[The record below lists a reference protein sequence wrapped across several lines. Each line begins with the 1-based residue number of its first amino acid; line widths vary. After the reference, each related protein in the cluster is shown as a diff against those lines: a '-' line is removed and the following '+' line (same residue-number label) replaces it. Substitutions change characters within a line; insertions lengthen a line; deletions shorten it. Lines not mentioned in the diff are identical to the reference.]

1 VPLSKKTT
9 ENIMK
14 QKEFTSIGF
23 IIGLAILLLNDFYL
37 KTLYGNWFTGKLS
50 DFAGLFIFPMFW
62 TILFPR
68 FKNKIY
74 FLTLIIFIYWKSEF
88 SNSFI
93 GLINHSNYIKIRRV
107 VDLSDLIALT
117 ILPISYLYNLKN
129 EKFFVQIK
137 PVFIVSLA
145 SFAFMATSYST
156 DIDYKKNY
164 SFNYSLETLK
174 TKIYYLKGISNHY
187 EEQKEDYVEDS
198 SGKYKIHKF
207 NLDTISSTE
216 VPINNFIKDT
226 MDLFI
231 YEDFCFKGYSAKFI
245 ISGNSKN
252 SKLQLLSFHHSCP
265 KNEKTLTQWN
275 NDEEILSESFEKNI
289 VKQLNIK

>member
-1 VPLSKKTT
+1 
-9 ENIMK
+9 MK
-14 QKEFTSIGF
+14 QREFTSLGF

-74 FLTLIIFIYWKSEF
+74 FATLIVFIYWKSEF
-88 SNSFI
+88 SNSIIEF
-93 GLINHSNYIKIRRV
+93 INHSNYLKIQRV

-117 ILPISYLYNLKN
+117 ILPISYLYNQKH
-129 EKFFVQIK
+129 EKFYLQIK
-137 PVFIVSLA
+137 PVFIVGLA

-156 DIDYKKNY
+156 DINYIKNY

-187 EEQKEDYVEDS
+187 EEQKENYITDS
-198 SGKYKIHKF
+198 SGKHKIHKF

-216 VPINNFIKDT
+216 VPINNFVKDT

-231 YEDFCFKGYSAKFI
+231 YEDFCFEGYSAKI
-245 ISGNSKN
+245 VISGNSKN
-252 SKLQLLSFHHSCP
+252 SNLQLLSFHHSCP
-265 KNEKTLTQWN
+265 KDEKTLTKWN
-275 NDEEILSESFEKNI
+275 NDKEILSESFEKNI
-289 VKQLNIK
+289 IKQLNIK